1 MGRDFRNSGN
11 PVRWASL
18 RECQLAGYTA
28 SVVAN
33 HIAQQDSPGNI
44 PAGTAL
50 LTPVDVRALCTA
62 LNIRPTKTLG
72 QNFVHDGG
80 TVRKIVREA
89 GVGPGDK
96 VLEIGP
102 GLGSLTLALLESG
115 AYVSAVEI
123 DAALAAA
130 LPDTVARRH
139 STPENFALLHADALS
154 ITGPEQLA
162 CPPALRTGRLGAA
175 DSTQTFAPTALV
187 ANLPYNVAV
196 PVLLTLMEALLSLET
211 ITVMVQL
218 EVADRLAA
226 APGSRTYGVPSVKAA
241 WYGSAT
247 RGAKISRHVFYP
259 EPNVDSALVHL
270 RLRPAPGND
279 DLRERVFTVVD
290 AAFAQRRKTLRS
302 ALGSWAGSP
311 AAAET
316 ILQRAGVSP
325 QARGETLTID
335 DYVRIAQ
342 ARELPN

>member
-1 MGRDFRNSGN
+1 M
-11 PVRWASL
+11 
-18 RECQLAGYTA
+18 
-28 SVVAN
+28 
-33 HIAQQDSPGNI
+33 
-44 PAGTAL
+44 
-50 LTPVDVRALCTA
+50 DVRALCTA

-162 CPPALRTGRLGAA
+162 CPPALRTGHTEVAATSTVTASTGDLG
-175 DSTQTFAPTALV
+175 STQSFAPTALV

-196 PVLLTLMEALLSLET
+196 PVLLTLMEALPSLET

-226 APGSRTYGVPSVKAA
+226 AL
-241 WYGSAT
+241 
-247 RGAKISRHVFYP
+247 IHDP
-259 EPNVDSALVHL
+259 ELL
-270 RLRPAPGND
+270 
-279 DLRERVFTVVD
+279 
-290 AAFAQRRKTLRS
+290 
-302 ALGSWAGSP
+302 
-311 AAAET
+311 
-316 ILQRAGVSP
+316 ILDEPFSGLDPVAV
-325 QARGETLTID
+325 
-335 DYVRIAQ
+335 
-342 ARELPN
+342 

>member
-1 MGRDFRNSGN
+1 M
-11 PVRWASL
+11 
-18 RECQLAGYTA
+18 
-28 SVVAN
+28 
-33 HIAQQDSPGNI
+33 
-44 PAGTAL
+44 
-50 LTPVDVRALCTA
+50 DVRALCTA

-139 STPENFALLHADALS
+139 SAPENFALLHADALS
-154 ITGPEQLA
+154 LTGPEQLA
-162 CPPALRTGRLGAA
+162 CPPALRTGQTEAAATVTASTGAPG
-175 DSTQTFAPTALV
+175 STQSFAPTALV

-196 PVLLTLMEALLSLET
+196 PVLLTLMEALPSLET

-270 RLRPAPGND
+270 RLRPAPGTD
-279 DLRERVFTVVD
+279 ELRERVFTVVD

-325 QARGETLTID
+325 QARGETLAID
-335 DYVRIAQ
+335 DFVRIAQ